1 MALWAALFN
10 HSVRVMPGSVTAGG
24 QRGVLIEN
32 CHNGQY
38 TQGFGPPSAWPGDHD
53 YPWSQND
60 TAGYH
65 LRNIP
70 YRDSNDVRQPLPAL
84 CAPLATHSSL
94 AQELICPFHMYRS
107 STDIRPVWGSILEN
121 LNTIPALADAR
132 LSGPGCWA
140 CEPLFSLPL

>member
-84 CAPLATHSSL
+84 CAPLSL
-94 AQELICPFHMYRS
+94 AVLHSQLIRPLRRSLSARSTCTGARRIFGPCGARS
-107 STDIRPVWGSILEN
+107 S
-121 LNTIPALADAR
+121 
-132 LSGPGCWA
+132 
-140 CEPLFSLPL
+140 